1 MTATR
6 ERLQFEYDLHDPSY
20 VVKFPEAFAAFLA
33 RNSTPED
40 VDAFLV
46 MLTKYVQSTGQEDL
60 NFATICNIAAQFADL
75 IDISGVGFDENTY
88 LSAEGAQSAEDVLA
102 QLDEEA
108 EQERDTPIEVA
119 PDFPQV
125 EVIVKPGDHLPDVLI
140 SAVIGLKDCGF
151 RKGAAM
157 LVKDARG
164 LLRTDSTMIEMLR
177 LIESY
182 VFVDYD
188 PALAS
193 PLPRERKLR
202 LRR

>member
-6 ERLQFEYDLHDPSY
+6 ERLRFEYDLHDPSY

-46 MLTKYVQSTGQEDL
+46 MLTKYVKSTGTEDL
-60 NFATICNIAAQFADL
+60 NFATICNIAAQFAD
-75 IDISGVGFDENTY
+75 ITDVSGVGFEENEY
-88 LSAEGAQSAEDVLA
+88 LSAEGAQSAEDILV

-108 EQERDTPIEVA
+108 KQERDTPIEVA

-125 EVIVKPGDHLPDVLI
+125 EVVVKPGDHLADVLCNAI
-140 SAVIGLKDCGF
+140 IGLKDCGF
-151 RKGAAM
+151 RKGAAR
-157 LVKDARG
+157 LVSDARA
-164 LLRTDSTMIEMLR
+164 LLRTDSAMIEMLR

-188 PALAS
+188 PAINS
-193 PLPRERKLR
+193 PLQRERKLR